1 MSFLPKIFYE
11 CQLIHSSRAREAI
24 IELNKLLND
33 FVTFRR
39 FRSYMFEG
47 AVQVA
52 ERSKTRTNRE
62 RRFEGLLHMIID
74 PRMAVR
80 INLGFS
86 TVTKPKII
94 YVDKALNL
102 NTDVPN
108 IKLLI
113 ESILGPETEDDQ
125 YMQSYFNYLQ
135 YQFSRTTPEFQNQ
148 NAYNAALMNFKKG
161 KSRFA
166 LSEYRQKRGVN
177 DWKYRIFKDYELIS
191 EFLYNNKEDLPSI
204 DDIKR
209 DVTKVVSERK
219 WKLDLEVSLRCAFNF

>member
-1 MSFLPKIFYE
+1 
-11 CQLIHSSRAREAI
+11 
-24 IELNKLLND
+24 
-33 FVTFRR
+33 
-39 FRSYMFEG
+39 
-47 AVQVA
+47 
-52 ERSKTRTNRE
+52 
-62 RRFEGLLHMIID
+62 MIID
-74 PRMAVR
+74 PRLAVR

-86 TVTKPKII
+86 TVTKPKTI

-102 NTDVPN
+102 NSDVPN

-148 NAYNAALMNFKKG
+148 NAYNGALLTFKKG

-177 DWKYRIFKDYELIS
+177 DWKCRVFKDYELIS
-191 EFLYNNKEDLPSI
+191 EFLYNNKDDLPPI

-209 DVTKVVSERK
+209 DVTRGESERK
-219 WKLDLEVSLRCAFNF
+219 WKLDLHVSLRSSYKWIRI

>member
-1 MSFLPKIFYE
+1 MNSVFL
-11 CQLIHSSRAREAI
+11 SSQAREAI
-24 IELNKLLND
+24 VELNNLLND

-39 FRSYMFEG
+39 FRSFMFDG

-52 ERSKTRTNRE
+52 ERRTARTNRE

-74 PRMAVR
+74 PRLAVR

-86 TVTKPKII
+86 TVTKPKTI

-102 NTDVPN
+102 NTHVPN

-148 NAYNAALMNFKKG
+148 NAYNAALGNFKKG
-161 KSRFA
+161 KSRYA
-166 LSEYRQKRGVN
+166 LTEYRQKRGVN

-191 EFLYNNKEDLPSI
+191 EFLYNNKDDLPSI

-209 DVTKVVSERK
+209 DVTRAVSERK
-219 WKLDLEVSLRCAFNF
+219 WKLDLEVSLRCAYK